1 MAMKV
6 SDFDFE
12 LPEQLI
18 AQVPVTPRD
27 ASRLLVLPA
36 QGRVSHRSF
45 ADLPKL
51 LRSGDLVVF
60 NDTRVIP
67 ARLVGY
73 KADTGGKAELLL
85 IEPLGGE
92 MGARWRAMGQATKA
106 LKPGVRL
113 QFGALE
119 AVVEAALGDGFYE
132 VLLDREGAELEA
144 ALARVG
150 RVPLP
155 PYIRREASA
164 EDVERYQTIF
174 ARSPGSAAAP
184 TAGLHFTPAVLA
196 ALEARGVERAAVTL
210 HVGPGTFLPFRAESL
225 EEHKMHEERYEVPEA
240 TALAYQACRARGGR
254 VVAVGTTAVRTL
266 ESACSAGRLAVGAG
280 RTALFI
286 RPGYRFQTVDLLVT
300 NFHLPRTTLLVLV
313 SAFGGRDRVLAAY
326 REAVREKYR
335 FFSYGDA
342 VLIERWEGES
352 TSG

>member
-1 MAMKV
+1 MKV

-18 AQVPVTPRD
+18 AQAPVTPRD
-27 ASRLLVLPA
+27 ASRLLVLPSR
-36 QGRVSHRSF
+36 GRVAHLAF
-45 ADLPKL
+45 TDLPAR
-51 LRSGDLVVF
+51 LRAGDLVIF

-67 ARLVGY
+67 ARLVGH

-85 IEPLGGE
+85 IEPLGRE
-92 MGARWRAMGQATKA
+92 MGARWRAMGQASKA

-119 AVVEAALGDGFYE
+119 ATVEAALGDGFYD

-155 PYIRREASA
+155 PYIRREAGA
-164 EDVERYQTIF
+164 DDAERYQTIF

-184 TAGLHFTPAVLA
+184 TAGLHFTPGVLA
-196 ALEARGVERAAVTL
+196 ALEARGVARAAVTL

-225 EEHKMHEERYEVPEA
+225 DEHRMHEERYEVPEA
-240 TALAYQACRARGGR
+240 TVRAFEACRARGGR
-254 VVAVGTTAVRTL
+254 VVAVGTTALRTL
-266 ESACSAGRLAVGAG
+266 ESAFSGGRLAGGPG
-280 RTALFI
+280 RTSLFV

-313 SAFGGRDRVLAAY
+313 CAFGGRERVLSAY

-342 VLIERWEGES
+342 VLVERREGDPA
-352 TSG
+352 SG